1 MKGRSKE
8 YSELEGWYV
17 FRIVNKQRFENS
29 VPRHRAY
36 RPEDDPAEESQLTY
50 NERFGIPEKDLHT
63 GETVRRNPY

>member
-29 VPRHRAY
+29 VPPKYVHR
-36 RPEDDPAEESQLTY
+36 PVDDPEEECTLTFE
-50 NERFGIPEKDLHT
+50 ERDGIPETDIHT
-63 GETVRRNPY
+63 DEIMRRNPY